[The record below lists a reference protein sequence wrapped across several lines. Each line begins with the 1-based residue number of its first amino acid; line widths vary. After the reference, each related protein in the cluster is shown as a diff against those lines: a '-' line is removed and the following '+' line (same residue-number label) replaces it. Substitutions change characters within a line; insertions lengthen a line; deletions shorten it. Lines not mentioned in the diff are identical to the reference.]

1 MQLEKKYQELSNFLI
16 GWMDT
21 DLTDEHIVK
30 RFVWDCYD
38 LARICARK
46 LEIDTTENIARLFKE
61 RLDSTISEGREIL
74 ALEPFPNDWIC
85 DRSEVCYYDPED
97 GKAWLRKVLKMLQEE
112 VERTTLPVPF
122 VSLYKE
128 EYEKSKTK
136 S

>member
-74 ALEPFPNDWIC
+74 ALEPFPNDWMDGMI
-85 DRSEVCYYDPED
+85 DGAYYDPED
-97 GKAWLRKVLKMLQEE
+97 TKAWLRKVLKMLEDEANQ
-112 VERTTLPVPF
+112 TPFPVPF